1 MSSTLN
7 ISRNLMNRPAVS
19 SFPGSRNL
27 PIAHRH
33 DLGLVLPPKMLD
45 NRDTSQH
52 TAGGQPLTRM
62 TGSGRLVDTLD
73 IPLQD
78 RVAMMIGAS
87 QVIGKAIIPEVTNVG
102 TDAVMREDEY
112 HAPLW
117 AHWRLKSASK
127 RDGGFIGVTGV
138 RVVI

>member
-1 MSSTLN
+1 M
-7 ISRNLMNRPAVS
+7 
-19 SFPGSRNL
+19 
-27 PIAHRH
+27 
-33 DLGLVLPPKMLD
+33 
-45 NRDTSQH
+45 
-52 TAGGQPLTRM
+52 TRM

-117 AHWRLKSASK
+117 
-127 RDGGFIGVTGV
+127 VTGD
-138 RVVI
+138 